1 MKTEKLQWHT
11 IQKMVNDLVP
21 QEINPRVI
29 NDKQMSDLKKSLA
42 KFNLVEIPAID
53 LNGKILAGHQRV
65 KAFKSLVGR
74 RTN

>member
-29 NDKQMSDLKKSLA
+29 NDKQMSDLKRVCLNLTLL
-42 KFNLVEIPAID
+42 KFQP
-53 LNGKILAGHQRV
+53 
-65 KAFKSLVGR
+65 S
-74 RTN
+74 T